1 MRKFAEWVIEFRIP
15 IILVTIII
23 TLFLSYHLKEL
34 TLNSNIISYLPQ
46 DDPVVMLFNE
56 VGEKFGGNSLAMVAL
71 ETDDVFN
78 CQTWNPINQIA

>member
-1 MRKFAEWVIEFRIP
+1 MRKFAEWVIKFRIP

-23 TLFLSYHLKEL
+23 ALFLSYHLKEL
-34 TLNSNIISYLPQ
+34 TLNSHIISYLPQ

-78 CQTWNPINQIA
+78 YDTWNPINQIA